1 MAKKTRQN
9 QALGH
14 DLQLWCNN
22 VTHTSW
28 KETNRLFVRT
38 QTYPYEWCQQQIY
51 ITLYSSNTC
60 HDVQCHPTP
69 VCNHH
74 ACLQVVDSAVLRF
87 SSAVTHFSPGSY
99 TSRPLQRTSYGNVFM
114 AGDWVKGLDHGAN
127 GLSQERAYI
136 TGLAAANL
144 VIGGLSHG
152 APADIIPVEADEQH
166 VSAAKGANQAVQG
179 FLEALP
185 LPFPRL

>member
-1 MAKKTRQN
+1 MYCGMTTPKHMSAFADK
-9 QALGH
+9 
-14 DLQLWCNN
+14 
-22 VTHTSW
+22 
-28 KETNRLFVRT
+28 
-38 QTYPYEWCQQQIY
+38 
-51 ITLYSSNTC
+51 
-60 HDVQCHPTP
+60 P
-69 VCNHH
+69 VCNQRM
-74 ACLQVVDSAVLRF
+74 CLQVVDSAVLRF
-87 SSAVTHFSPGSY
+87 SNAVTHFSPGSF
-99 TSRPLQRTSYGNVFM
+99 TSRPLQRTSYPNVFM

-152 APADIIPVEADEQH
+152 VPADIIPVEADEQH
-166 VSAAKGANQAVQG
+166 VSAAKGANQVVQG

>member
-1 MAKKTRQN
+1 M
-9 QALGH
+9 
-14 DLQLWCNN
+14 
-22 VTHTSW
+22 
-28 KETNRLFVRT
+28 
-38 QTYPYEWCQQQIY
+38 
-51 ITLYSSNTC
+51 
-60 HDVQCHPTP
+60 
-69 VCNHH
+69 
-74 ACLQVVDSAVLRF
+74 CLQVVDSAVLRF
-87 SSAVTHFSPGSY
+87 SNAVTHFSPGSF
-99 TSRPLQRTSYGNVFM
+99 TSRPLQRTSYANIFM

-152 APADIIPVEADEQH
+152 VPADIIPVEADEQH
-166 VSAAKGANQAVQG
+166 VSAAKGANQVVQG